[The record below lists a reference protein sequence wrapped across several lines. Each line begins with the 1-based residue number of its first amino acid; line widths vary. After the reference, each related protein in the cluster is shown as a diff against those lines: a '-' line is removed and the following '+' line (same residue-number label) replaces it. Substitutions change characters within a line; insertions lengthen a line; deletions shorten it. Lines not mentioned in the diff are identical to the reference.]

1 MTGISDSRGTDWAE
15 TTEWTDR
22 CVIRSDSKRN
32 EPEKFRNDLG
42 RHWVAEVVPILI
54 DSLRLQSVPAA
65 IDPSNSL
72 FPANPAFFV
81 VDA

>member
-1 MTGISDSRGTDWAE
+1 MHRMTALSCSHPVLWASITAPSLE
-15 TTEWTDR
+15 NFG
-22 CVIRSDSKRN
+22 K
-32 EPEKFRNDLG
+32 DLG